1 MYILN
6 ASLMENWAWTSFIF
20 LKNLFLHVGINKNNA
35 LLSRSNRE
43 DCYDMT
49 VKDVETSQADI
60 LGKVGFAA
68 ILE

>member
-1 MYILN
+1 M
-6 ASLMENWAWTSFIF
+6 
-20 LKNLFLHVGINKNNA
+20 LFLHVGINKNA

>member
-6 ASLMENWAWTSFIF
+6 ASMMGKLSLDFIYF